1 MFLFSVVLRSSPL
14 NRDILPSE
22 CGWIRCRAE
31 IEGALV
37 DFSLRDADAGCL
49 CSSAA
54 SLLIEERGRR
64 EREKREIKR
73 RREVTEEKK
82 K

>member
-1 MFLFSVVLRSSPL
+1 
-14 NRDILPSE
+14 
-22 CGWIRCRAE
+22 
-31 IEGALV
+31 
-37 DFSLRDADAGCL
+37 
-49 CSSAA
+49 
-54 SLLIEERGRR
+54 LIEERGRR